1 MSPTSQTLSP
11 QPAPIAQP
19 EQGIAETIARERGR
33 LRRFIS
39 QRVSDPGEAEDV
51 LQDVLFALVEA
62 WRLPD
67 PIEQVGAWLFRVA
80 RNRIVDGLRKKREIA
95 LPPTGDGED
104 EEGCW
109 LDLALPAVDG
119 DPEAAYLRATLLEA
133 LAAALAELPAGQRGV
148 FIAHELDG
156 RSFKELAAQSGMNVN
171 TLLGWKRLAVLHLR
185 DRLRPLYAEYSW

>member
-67 PIEQVGAWLFRVA
+67 PIEQVGAWLVRVA
-80 RNRIVDGLRKKREIA
+80 RNRIIDGFRKKREVA
-95 LPPTGDGED
+95 LPQPREGED
-104 EEGCW
+104 DDW
-109 LDLALPAVDG
+109 LELALPAVDG
-119 DPEAAYLRATLLEA
+119 GPEAAYLRAMVLETM
-133 LAAALAELPAGQRGV
+133 AAALDELPARQREV

-156 RSFKELAAQSGMNVN
+156 RSFKALAAESGVGVN

-185 DRLRPLYAEYSW
+185 TRLRPLYDEYS